1 MSQSCISSNS
11 QLGASLT
18 SLPQIFRGRFFAIPD
33 YQRGFA
39 WGERQARDL
48 IEDIQQLMASRDLA
62 FHFTGTLVV
71 SWNEHTKRLDIV
83 DGQQRLT
90 SLIIFL
96 SEIRNRLDG
105 SQNKD
110 RLKQVYLTRG
120 GFGNESPVLLVGE
133 AFRDYFERLVL
144 RGEPVDRESFKTH
157 KNIKTVR
164 DTFATFLDKKLS
176 EQAGSAQRQAWLC
189 DWLEI
194 LESRLGFLVYQPDSN
209 AEVGVMFEVINNR
222 GKHLS
227 ELEKIKNYLIYVCVK
242 LNANRV
248 REDVNKRWVYIL
260 SYLHEAGKTSLQDES
275 GFLRA
280 VAIAFFRLNKRQASD
295 IYSHLRYKA
304 LRLSDLVSGTVESD
318 KSLKKIESFIEFMER
333 AAKWYRNLYS
343 RPSFSVENSKLNEYL
358 GRLRA
363 QDNHANIMPLFLAL
377 AVTKEKEQEIDDLAD
392 LLHFIEVFNFRT
404 YIVPHGYYSTWLQG
418 PLYTLAHQYLWWL
431 NDAEENGDKDSPGL
445 RKRRDDSMIK
455 VLINESMING
465 KITDGLIDQRLFGKS
480 REESFD
486 FGGWNGIKY
495 FLMCYEAFRRQS
507 KTTRIDDILQKR
519 RDGKTGDYL
528 SLEHILATKYVVE
541 GQSSEEVSYQKR
553 RLGNFML
560 LEMDMNVRGGNQS
573 IKDKM
578 EAYENGPE
586 GKNIPG
592 SELAQVKEVIGLYE
606 ECFNFHEDH
615 LEDFDFH
622 VCLADRRE
630 DEFKNFWRQEW
641 SFNPWFSRTKT
652 NSRL

>member
-1 MSQSCISSNS
+1 MSQSCIPSHG

-18 SLPQIFRGRFFAIPD
+18 SLPQIFSGRFFSIPD

-48 IEDIQQLMASRDLA
+48 IEDIQQLMVTRELA

-71 SWNEHTKRLDIV
+71 SWNDQSKRLDIV

-90 SLIIFL
+90 SLVILI
-96 SEIRNRLDG
+96 SEIRKRLNS

-110 RLKQVYLTRG
+110 RLKKVYLIRG
-120 GFGNESPVLLVGE
+120 EFGNESPVLMVGE

-144 RGEPVDRESFKTH
+144 RGEPVDGEWFKTH
-157 KNIKTVR
+157 KNLKTVR
-164 DTFATFLDKKLS
+164 DTFSTFLDKRLS
-176 EQAGSAQRQAWLC
+176 HIDGEPQRQVWLL

-242 LNANRV
+242 LNANSI

-260 SYLHEAGKTSLQDES
+260 RYLHEAGKTSLQDES

-295 IYSHLRYKA
+295 IYSHLRYKDFK
-304 LRLSDLVSGTVESD
+304 LSDLASGKVEID
-318 KSLKKIESFIEFMER
+318 RALQKIEYFIKFMEQ

-343 RPSFSVENSKLNEYL
+343 RNGYSGKDSKLKDQL
-358 GRLRA
+358 KRLRA
-363 QDNHANIMPLFLAL
+363 QDNHANIMPLFLAIT
-377 AVTKEKEQEIDDLAD
+377 ATKEKEGGFDDIAD
-392 LLHFIEVFNFRT
+392 LLHFLEVFNFRT

-431 NDAEENGDKDSPGL
+431 SDAEKNGDKDCLGV
-445 RKRRDDSMIK
+445 RKKRDYRVIEA
-455 VLINESMING
+455 LINESLVNG
-465 KITDGLIDQRLFGKS
+465 KITDELIEQRLFNKS
-480 REESFD
+480 KEESFD
-486 FGGWNGIKY
+486 FGGWKGIKY
-495 FLMCYEAFRRQS
+495 FLMCYEAFCRQS
-507 KTTRIDDILQKR
+507 KTTHVDEILQRR

-541 GQSSEEVSYQKR
+541 GQDGEAVSYQKR

-560 LEMDMNVRGGNQS
+560 LEMDMNIRGSNQS
-573 IKDKM
+573 IKDKI
-578 EAYENGPE
+578 EAYEKGPE

-592 SELAQVKEVIGLYE
+592 SELAQVKEVIGLYG
-606 ECFNFHEDH
+606 ECCQCHKDH
-615 LEDFDFH
+615 VEDFDFH

-630 DEFKNFWRQEW
+630 DKFKNFWRREW
-641 SFNPWFSRTKT
+641 SFNPWFSRIET
-652 NSRL
+652 NSSL